1 MYYFN
6 GRERDIARI
15 KNIILLDND
24 YNTIV
29 FCNKKYMSK
38 VQNIDDKIEITINR
52 EVCFTINKSFSL
64 QIFIHISW
72 IKIRKRIFFY

>member
-64 QIFIHISW
+64 QIFIHIS
-72 IKIRKRIFFY
+72 